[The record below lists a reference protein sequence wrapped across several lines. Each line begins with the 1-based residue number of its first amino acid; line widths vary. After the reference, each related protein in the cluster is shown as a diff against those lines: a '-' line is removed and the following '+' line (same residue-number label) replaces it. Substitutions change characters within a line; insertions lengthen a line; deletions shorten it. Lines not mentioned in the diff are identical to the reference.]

1 MLSTFTRPNRLVTGV
16 LAAII
21 LVVLAAGVL
30 GALTTSSGESAA
42 DKRAKQEAAERRRQE
57 EERRRQADANKDAA
71 QLAEADKR
79 AFDLILA
86 NQEACKNKYLP
97 EANARA
103 KAALDQL
110 REQEAALTK
119 VMAELPPGKA
129 KDTLAS
135 QIRPDFDSS
144 ADLINAELRAA
155 TTRCQLAFTVYQ
167 YTHNTVAN
175 PGG

>member
-1 MLSTFTRPNRLVTGV
+1 MLSTFTRPNRLVTGF

-21 LVVLAAGVL
+21 LVVLAAGIL
-30 GALTTSSGESAA
+30 GAATTSTGESPAEKRQKEEAA
-42 DKRAKQEAAERRRQE
+42 DRRRQE
-57 EERRRQADANKDAA
+57 EERKRQAEANKDAA

-97 EANARA
+97 EADARA
-103 KAALDQL
+103 KSALDQL
-110 REQEAALTK
+110 KEQEAALTR

-167 YTHNTVAN
+167 YTHDTV
-175 PGG
+175 PKEGS